1 MWTSVSKRMA
11 SLAIGLIVGGAAACS
26 VAVAADPIYVSLD
39 VAKVARLPPNAATLV
54 IGNPSIADITML
66 KSSGSMVIT
75 GKSYGETNLIALDKN
90 GELVAE
96 SSIRVRMSGAQVLV
110 QRGGERES
118 YSCTPDCNLSPQLG
132 DGKVFDQMNG
142 QMQMRNAAVA
152 GAAQAQQAQ
161 AR

>member
-1 MWTSVSKRMA
+1 MRTSVARRWA
-11 SLAIGLIVGGAAACS
+11 GLAAAVIAGCAAAPGGANAAE
-26 VAVAADPIYVSLD
+26 PIYVALD

-96 SSIRVRMSGAQVLV
+96 SSIRVRQSGAHLLV
-110 QRGGERES
+110 QRGAERES
-118 YSCTPDCNLSPQLG
+118 YSCAPDCMLSPQLG
-132 DGKVFDQMNG
+132 DGKAFESINT
-142 QMQMRNAAVA
+142 QMQLRNTSVS
-152 GAAQAQQAQ
+152 GAAQSQAT